1 MRTPVNILKHK
12 WVQILIIVVGVGLIV
27 SLSRDILKLLRAAD
41 ELKLAA
47 QKVEKLQKEGES
59 LTQKKNYYQSE
70 AFIEEEARNK
80 LNMAKTGETIVI
92 LPPNIKEVLGEK
104 ESLDVKPLPNWR
116 QWLNL
121 FLK

>member
-12 WVQILIIVVGVGLIV
+12 WVQILIIIVGIGLIV
-27 SLSRDILKLLRAAD
+27 NLSRDILRLLRAAD

-47 QKVEKLQKEGES
+47 QRVEELQKEGES

-70 AFIEEEARNK
+70 TFIEEEARNK
-80 LNMAKTGETIVI
+80 LNMAREGETVVI
-92 LPPNIKEVLGEK
+92 LPPNLKEVLGEK
-104 ESLDVKPLPNWR
+104 ENQAAKPLPNWR

-121 FLK
+121 FL

>member
-12 WVQILIIVVGVGLIV
+12 WVQILIIIVGIGLIV
-27 SLSRDILKLLRAAD
+27 NLSRDILRLLRAAD

-47 QKVEKLQKEGES
+47 QKVEELQKEGES

-70 AFIEEEARNK
+70 TFIEEEARNK
-80 LNMAKTGETIVI
+80 LNMAKEGETVVI
-92 LPPNIKEVLGEK
+92 LPPNLKEVLGEK
-104 ESLDVKPLPNWR
+104 ENLSAKPLPNWR

-121 FLK
+121 FL